1 MSAPRGQPQRYKS
14 VRLYIF
20 WIAAATSLCRVAVGQ
35 IQPPRV
41 FHAQGW
47 KRTFSDEFSGSSLST
62 CWQNSYTG
70 HVHTLE
76 GNKEAEWYA
85 YPGDGTGFNATTVK
99 DGRLILQA
107 IPKPESV
114 VLPKKLSYLSG
125 MVMSDGCFAQTY
137 GYFEIRAK
145 IPAGKG
151 LWPAFWLLPST
162 HKWPPEI
169 DVFEMFGAP
178 NSRKEGGVGWVHTG
192 TVHAGEKAF
201 TDWHHV
207 PINQYTSFHRYGLL
221 WGPETMSI
229 FVDGKEIVSQP
240 TPPEYHQPMYLI
252 LNLAVGGEWPELP
265 DEHTKFPARMEVDY
279 VRAWQYRGWEAIPAT
294 TTQAEPVEKR

>member
-1 MSAPRGQPQRYKS
+1 MRVCAALLWALAAFSWIS
-14 VRLYIF
+14 VGH
-20 WIAAATSLCRVAVGQ
+20 GQ
-35 IQPPRV
+35 IQAPHA
-41 FHAQGW
+41 FHAAGW
-47 KRTFSDEFSGSSLST
+47 RLTFSDEFNGSSLSS
-62 CWQNSYTG
+62 CWQNFYSG

-76 GNKEAEWYA
+76 GNKESEWYA
-85 YPGDGTGFNATTVK
+85 YPGDGTGFNATPVEH
-99 DGRLILQA
+99 GRLILQA
-107 IPKPESV
+107 IPKPASV
-114 VLPKKLSYLSG
+114 ALPKNLSYLSG

-137 GYFEIRAK
+137 GYFEIRTK

-178 NSRKEGGVGWVHTG
+178 NSRREGGAGWVHTG

-221 WGPETMSI
+221 WGPDTMAI
-229 FVDGKEIVSQP
+229 FVDGKRIASQP
-240 TPPEYHQPMYLI
+240 TPAEYHQPMYLI
-252 LNLAVGGEWPELP
+252 VNLAVGGEWPELP
-265 DEHTKFPARMEVDY
+265 DADTKFPSRMEVDY
-279 VRAWQYRGWEAIPAT
+279 VRAWQYRSWQTKPSAIP
-294 TTQAEPVEKR
+294 QLEPTKKP